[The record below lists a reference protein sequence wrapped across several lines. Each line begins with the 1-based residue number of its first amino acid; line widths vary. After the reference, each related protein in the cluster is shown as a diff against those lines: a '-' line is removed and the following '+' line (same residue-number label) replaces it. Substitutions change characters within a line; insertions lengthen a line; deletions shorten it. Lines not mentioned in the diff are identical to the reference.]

1 MIIKKETQKGDDK
14 MLEIDT
20 DSGVAEVVLDEKQKL
35 DELINIGIA
44 LNNERRLDKLL
55 TKIVTEARRFTRADA
70 GTLYLVEGDNLR
82 FEVSQ
87 NDTLQKIYDQTPEDD
102 RLPNFLMPISMNN
115 IAGYV
120 ATTGDTVNL
129 KDVYRLPPNV
139 PYKFNK
145 RFDRESGYRAK
156 SMLVVPMTNANGE
169 TIGVI
174 QLINS
179 LDLKGKVVSFKKEY
193 EKLTLSLASQAAVA
207 VEMAK
212 MREELK
218 STSLEMMQRL
228 SVAAEFRDE
237 DTAWHVKRMSL
248 YSRVIAEGLG
258 FSNEEAEEILFT
270 SPMHDIG
277 KIGVPDAILLKPGKL
292 TDEERETM
300 KKHTVF
306 GSKILAG
313 SKHKIIK
320 KSQVVALTHHEK
332 WDGTGYPEGKKG
344 EEIPIE
350 GRIVAVAD
358 VFDALTQKRCYKP
371 AFPLQKVEKILFN
384 DTGTHFDPGVTK
396 AFFENYDR
404 ILDVFEEYKEN

>member
-1 MIIKKETQKGDDK
+1 